1 MWKEEAMN
9 LSMFDFDDDDS
20 FSDEIMDLCEGLRR
34 NDPQMETV
42 FLGRGFDLRVC
53 DALLQSTVVSKV
65 SVSMLH
71 FALILDRSNG
81 DKTCESIL
89 KKFFEY
95 VGSSP
100 TLRTVSLTG
109 RRSGD
114 EHDDNFCIAIL
125 SAMAQNPY
133 ITTLESSQT
142 FPPDSFTGFLTST
155 TTITTLEIIVPAFY
169 FEDLEDKE
177 IIARGLGANQ
187 SLECLKLTGLEAT
200 SHATQIFRCLN
211 GHPKLRELSL
221 AMNELLER
229 PDDLATLSAMMRSS
243 NLQSLSLSHYYLESA
258 SWKCLR
264 KALRASPTITKLSLE
279 RCEFEAQTARD
290 VVHFLK
296 QSSVADFHICAL
308 RSIFYRHILPC
319 MMLELLVS
327 SSTLSRLH
335 IDGVRNVDWQGE
347 RQTFSL
353 LIELGADIHI
363 PYLHLD
369 MLDAGESREFADWL
383 PQSSAA

>member
-1 MWKEEAMN
+1 
-9 LSMFDFDDDDS
+9 
-20 FSDEIMDLCEGLRR
+20 
-34 NDPQMETV
+34 
-42 FLGRGFDLRVC
+42 
-53 DALLQSTVVSKV
+53 
-65 SVSMLH
+65 
-71 FALILDRSNG
+71 
-81 DKTCESIL
+81 
-89 KKFFEY
+89 
-95 VGSSP
+95 
-100 TLRTVSLTG
+100 
-109 RRSGD
+109 
-114 EHDDNFCIAIL
+114 
-125 SAMAQNPY
+125 
-133 ITTLESSQT
+133 
-142 FPPDSFTGFLTST
+142 
-155 TTITTLEIIVPAFY
+155 
-169 FEDLEDKE
+169 
-177 IIARGLGANQ
+177 
-187 SLECLKLTGLEAT
+187 
-200 SHATQIFRCLN
+200 
-211 GHPKLRELSL
+211 
-221 AMNELLER
+221 
-229 PDDLATLSAMMRSS
+229 LATLSAMMRSS

-264 KALRASPTITKLSLE
+264 KALRASPTITMLSLE

-296 QSSVADFHICAL
+296 QSSVADFHICAR